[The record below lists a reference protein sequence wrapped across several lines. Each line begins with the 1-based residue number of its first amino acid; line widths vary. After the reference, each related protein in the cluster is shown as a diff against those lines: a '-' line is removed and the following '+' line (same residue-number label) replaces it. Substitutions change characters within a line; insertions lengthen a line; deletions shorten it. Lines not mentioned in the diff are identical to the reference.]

1 MAATLTPN
9 VGHNTNYS
17 LNSFLARGGKLQIG
31 TLAFD
36 TSYPTG
42 GEAVDFG
49 FSPTIVLLQPASGYV
64 FEYDAGNGKVLA
76 YYADYDAG
84 ADGALIQVANT
95 TDLSSVSTVYLAIG
109 F

>member
-1 MAATLTPN
+1 MAATVTPD

-17 LNSFLARGGKLQIG
+17 LNSFLARGGKFQVG
-31 TLAFD
+31 ALAFD
-36 TSYPTG
+36 SSYPTG
-42 GEAVDFG
+42 GESVSFG

-64 FEYDAGNGKVLA
+64 FEYDADNGKVLA

-84 ADGALIQVANT
+84 ADGALIQVADE
-95 TDLSSVSTVYLAIG
+95 TDLDAVSTVYLAIG